1 MAVSVRNVT
10 QKFGGVYTSLKSVS
24 CSRNYFTYTNEPSQP
39 IQGKSPKWVTPE
51 EAFQDMKSG
60 KYFILHYQNFKY
72 YNEIFLRQFF
82 FQYFLSK
89 LNFEQQHTIFYYWFN

>member
-10 QKFGGVYTSLKSVS
+10 QKIGGVYTSLKSVS

-60 KYFILHYQNFKY
+60 KYLASYSNILCIKIQK
-72 YNEIFLRQFF
+72 
-82 FQYFLSK
+82 
-89 LNFEQQHTIFYYWFN
+89 TIK